1 MKKRVFSFDSLRKR
15 KEYAI
20 LSLNEIGGR
29 SSVRINI
36 DKNKVFTY
44 LIITLIS
51 ISFYFAMKNFNVIIQ
66 YIGKIVDILKPFLVG
81 IAMAYLLWRPL
92 KFIENLLEKYLFKGK
107 IGQKKKR
114 VIGVVVLYCMS
125 AVIILS
131 LFSFVLPQI
140 IESLTT
146 LTNSLPGYFESIRH
160 SLDRVLQNSGMNEE
174 VYRLVSDFIGDLS
187 KMVMQLTTKILPM
200 LINLSIGVTSTIL
213 NTFLAIVVSI
223 YCLIDKEAFFA
234 KNKKCMYAL
243 LPQSTTRNIIRVVD
257 IFDDTFGRYFIG
269 QLTDAVIVGS
279 ICFVM
284 MLTLK
289 FPFALLISVI
299 VMCTNVIPYVG
310 PLIGA
315 IPGTFIILMTA
326 GIGPACGFIIMI
338 FILQQIDGNILVP
351 KIIGDSIGMS
361 GFWVLLAVMLGGGLF
376 GFMGVLLGVPSLS
389 VIFKLIKVY
398 SERKLLQKNL
408 EVDTKAYE

>member
-1 MKKRVFSFDSLRKR
+1 MRVDM
-15 KEYAI
+15 
-20 LSLNEIGGR
+20 
-29 SSVRINI
+29 
-36 DKNKVFTY
+36 DKNKVVTY
-44 LIITLIS
+44 LTITLTS
-51 ISFYFAMKNFNVIIQ
+51 ISFYFAVQNFSVIAH
-66 YIGKIVDILKPFLVG
+66 YIGKIIGILKPFLVG

-92 KFIENLLEKYLFKGK
+92 KFIENLLEKYSFRGK
-107 IGQKKKR
+107 IVKRKKR
-114 VIGVVVLYCMS
+114 IIGVMILYCIGAVVL
-125 AVIILS
+125 LS

-140 IESLTT
+140 IESLTN
-146 LTNSLPGYFESIRH
+146 LTNNLPTYLESIRH
-160 SLDRVLQNSGMNEE
+160 SLDTFLQNSGMNQE
-174 VYRLVSDFIGDLS
+174 VHRLVSDFIKDLS
-187 KMVMQLTTKILPM
+187 QMVMQLTAKILPI

-213 NTFLAIVVSI
+213 NTLLAIVVSI
-223 YCLIDKEAFFA
+223 YCLIDKETFFA

-243 LPQSTTRNIIRVVD
+243 LPESTIRNITSVVG

-338 FILQQIDGNILVP
+338 FVLQQIDGNILVP

-389 VIFKLIKVY
+389 VIFKLVKVY
-398 SERKLLQKNL
+398 SERRLMQKDL
-408 EVDTKAYE
+408 DLDTKAYE

>member
-1 MKKRVFSFDSLRKR
+1 MRVDM
-15 KEYAI
+15 
-20 LSLNEIGGR
+20 
-29 SSVRINI
+29 
-36 DKNKVFTY
+36 DKNKVVTY
-44 LIITLIS
+44 LTITLTS
-51 ISFYFAMKNFNVIIQ
+51 ISFYFAVQNFSVIAH
-66 YIGKIVDILKPFLVG
+66 YIGKIIGILKPFLVG
-81 IAMAYLLWRPL
+81 IAIAYLLWRPL
-92 KFIENLLEKYLFKGK
+92 KFIESLLEKYSFRGK
-107 IGQKKKR
+107 IVKRKKR
-114 VIGVVVLYCMS
+114 IIGVMILYCIGAVVL
-125 AVIILS
+125 LS

-140 IESLTT
+140 IESLTN
-146 LTNSLPGYFESIRH
+146 LTNNLPTYLESIRH
-160 SLDRVLQNSGMNEE
+160 SLDTFLQNSGMNQE
-174 VYRLVSDFIGDLS
+174 VHRLVSDFIKDLS
-187 KMVMQLTTKILPM
+187 QMVMQLTAKILPI

-213 NTFLAIVVSI
+213 NTLLAIVVSI
-223 YCLIDKEAFFA
+223 YCLIDKETFFA

-243 LPQSTTRNIIRVVD
+243 LPESTIRNITSVVG

-338 FILQQIDGNILVP
+338 FVLQQIDGNILVP

-389 VIFKLIKVY
+389 VIFKLVKVY
-398 SERKLLQKNL
+398 SERRLMQKDL
-408 EVDTKAYE
+408 DLDTKAYE